1 MDLGLIG
8 KKALI
13 TGGSAG
19 IGMAVATTL
28 ASEGVDVVLVSRE
41 AAKLEAAATGIRAQY
56 NVSVQTRALDVGR
69 DSSHPELAE
78 EFGDIDIL
86 VNNAGSIPGGSIE
99 QIDQVRFR
107 EAWEL
112 KVFGFIGMT
121 RAFYSLM
128 KTRRAG
134 VIVNIIGAS
143 GTRGDPVYMAGSMG
157 NATLTQLTTTLGA
170 EAPDFGIRIVGV
182 SPGAVATT
190 RQENVLRRQAGIQF
204 GDEERWM
211 DFVREFPFA
220 RMARP
225 DEVADL
231 VAFLASPRA
240 SYVSGVVVNID
251 GGMSQRHKWWPAGKS
266 K

>member
-1 MDLGLIG
+1 MDLGLAG

-19 IGMAVATTL
+19 IGLAVAQML
-28 ASEGVDVVLVSRE
+28 ASEGVDVVLVSRD
-41 AAKLEAAATGIRAQY
+41 AAKLDAAATGIRARH
-56 NVSVQTRALDVGR
+56 NVGVETRALDVGN
-69 DSSHPELAE
+69 DASHPALAE
-78 EFGDIDIL
+78 AFGDIDIL
-86 VNNAGSIPGGSIE
+86 VNNAGAIPGGSIE
-99 QIDQVRFR
+99 QIDQARFR

-121 RAFYSLM
+121 RAFYGLM
-128 KTRRAG
+128 KTRGSG
-134 VIVNIIGAS
+134 VIVNVIGAS

-170 EAPDFGIRIVGV
+170 ESPDFGVRIVGV
-182 SPGAVATT
+182 SPGAVATS

-204 GDEERWM
+204 GSEDRWM

-220 RMARP
+220 RMAQP
-225 DEVADL
+225 EEVADL
-231 VAFLASPRA
+231 VAFLVSPRA
-240 SYVSGVVVNID
+240 GYVSGVVVNID